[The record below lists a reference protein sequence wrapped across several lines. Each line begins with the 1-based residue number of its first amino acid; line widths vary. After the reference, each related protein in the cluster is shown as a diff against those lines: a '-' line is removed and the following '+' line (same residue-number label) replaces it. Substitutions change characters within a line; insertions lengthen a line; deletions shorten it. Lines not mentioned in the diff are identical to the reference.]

1 MGKFLK
7 PCDKEYMRMAM
18 LKHEETFKEQIC
30 ELHRLYRI
38 QKTMMRNTESSR
50 PDERSRELWSCKN
63 GFSFNQPN
71 HARDMQQKSM
81 GRLDLE
87 WPSEDCVAES
97 NADRVLE
104 LIEESEIQLT
114 LGPSS
119 YNDRRKKPETP
130 PTSDSGTCL
139 SSSSTGS
146 SHINRTS
153 SLKHQ
158 KTSTK
163 REECCELGIFQVPDM
178 TLGYQN
184 ESKKGIIG
192 VEEQLRQE
200 RQKQPPWLCQVL
212 SLNMA

>member
-1 MGKFLK
+1 
-7 PCDKEYMRMAM
+7 MAM

-71 HARDMQQKSM
+71 HARDLQQKSM

-130 PTSDSGTCL
+130 LTSDSGTSL

-163 REECCELGIFQVPDM
+163 REEGCELGIFQVPDM

-212 SLNMA
+212 RLNMA

>member
-1 MGKFLK
+1 
-7 PCDKEYMRMAM
+7 
-18 LKHEETFKEQIC
+18 
-30 ELHRLYRI
+30 
-38 QKTMMRNTESSR
+38 MMRNIESSR
-50 PDERSRELWSCKN
+50 PDERSRELWSYKN

-71 HARDMQQKSM
+71 HARDMQQKSI

-119 YNDRRKKPETP
+119 YDRRKKPETP
-130 PTSDSGTCL
+130 LTSDSGTSL

-184 ESKKGIIG
+184 ESKKGMG